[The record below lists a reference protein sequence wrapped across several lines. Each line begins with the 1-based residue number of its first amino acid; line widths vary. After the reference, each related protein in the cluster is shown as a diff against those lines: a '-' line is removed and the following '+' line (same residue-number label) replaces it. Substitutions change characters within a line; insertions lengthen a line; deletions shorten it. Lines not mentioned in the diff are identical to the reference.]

1 MGEIAMKHLIF
12 VLVLLSLALAA
23 IGDESLT
30 GSVVVGVSYEF
41 KSIDGGKTLRD
52 NGAVSLSQNFS
63 YGNSTSAAQI
73 NGRYSLMMGLKSDTE
88 TVIDTMNLTDSFG
101 NMLEFSSAKGVIV
114 RNHSL
119 VASVMVG
126 SSTESDLLPTITL
139 PPGGAMTLVAPYGGW
154 TTAGRNAIHLTS
166 DDVASCEIAI
176 LGITP

>member
-1 MGEIAMKHLIF
+1 MRNLILF
-12 VLVLLSLALAA
+12 LLLSSIALAA

-30 GSVVVGVSYEF
+30 GSVVIGITHEF
-41 KSIDGGKTLRD
+41 KQIDGGKTLRD
-52 NGAVSLSQNFS
+52 NGAVGLTQNFA
-63 YGNSTSAAQI
+63 YGNSTTTAQV

-101 NMLEFSSAKGVIV
+101 NILEFSAAKGVMV

-154 TTAGRNAIHLTS
+154 ATSGRNAIHLTS
-166 DDVASCEIAI
+166 DDVASCEVSI